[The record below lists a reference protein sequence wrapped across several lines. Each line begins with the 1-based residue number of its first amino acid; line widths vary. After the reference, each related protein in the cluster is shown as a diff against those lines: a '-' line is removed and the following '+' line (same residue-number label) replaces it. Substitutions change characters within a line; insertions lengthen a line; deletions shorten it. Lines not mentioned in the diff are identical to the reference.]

1 MGTLPR
7 NLQPLTLACF
17 AALPLATSQEAAQ
30 QQPIVI
36 NSVFSNIDYRTNTAV
51 FTDVVVSQGDTRL
64 TAERA
69 SSTGVGFTNSQW
81 SFAGRVVIVLQ
92 PRGTLRADQAIVQFR
107 NGQVT
112 QVTAIGSPAYFEQP
126 RTDSGRPA
134 HGHADRIT
142 YEAEQDTV
150 RLYGHAQLAEER
162 KLEISA
168 PVLEYNIRDER
179 SIADS
184 PGERRGVHATIIP
197 Q

>member
-1 MGTLPR
+1 MADWR
-7 NLQPLTLACF
+7 KLAK
-17 AALPLATSQEAAQ
+17 AALLADGK
-30 QQPIVI
+30 
-36 NSVFSNIDYRTNTAV
+36 IDDVEVKLLRKELFADGKIDADEVKFLIDLRNTA
-51 FTDVVVSQGDTRL
+51 QK
-64 TAERA
+64 RA
-69 SSTGVGFTNSQW
+69 KAAKQTVNPKFEALFFKAIEAN
-81 SFAGRVVIVLQ
+81 VLQ
-92 PRGTLRADQAIVQFR
+92 DGKIDAAEARWLRGMLFADQVIVQFS

-112 QVTAIGSPAYFEQP
+112 EGTAIGSPAYFEQP
-126 RTDSGRPA
+126 RTESRRPV
-134 HGHADRIT
+134 HGHADRII
-142 YEAEQDTV
+142 YDAKKDTV